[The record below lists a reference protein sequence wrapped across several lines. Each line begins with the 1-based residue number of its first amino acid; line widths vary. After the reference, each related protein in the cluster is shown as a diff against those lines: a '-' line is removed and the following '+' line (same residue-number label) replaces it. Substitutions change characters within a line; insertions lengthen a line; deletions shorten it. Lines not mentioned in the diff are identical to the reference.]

1 MNNLSYIALIP
12 LLPLAGFVLLGLLGK
27 KYFKASGIIGTLL
40 LFISAALAFYTAYQ
54 YFDSNVTGQYCI

>member
-27 KYFKASGIIGTLL
+27 KYFGKAAGIIGTLF
-40 LFISAALAFYTAYQ
+40 LFISA
-54 YFDSNVTGQYCI
+54 

>member
-27 KYFKASGIIGTLL
+27 N
-40 LFISAALAFYTAYQ
+40 ISVKQ
-54 YFDSNVTGQYCI
+54 QVS